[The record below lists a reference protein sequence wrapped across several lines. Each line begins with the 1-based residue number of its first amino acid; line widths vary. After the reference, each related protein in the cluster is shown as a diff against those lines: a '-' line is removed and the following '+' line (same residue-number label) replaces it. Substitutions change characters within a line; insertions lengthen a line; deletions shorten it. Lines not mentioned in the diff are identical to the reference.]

1 MKSNPSPFRV
11 RAFRHGLVTTVLVL
25 LVCGAIATLSLLS
38 YNSAQSRMGSL
49 SARAVGEIT
58 AVRDYFVDVRWPL
71 PNGAQV
77 TAPVEL
83 AVTPP
88 PVGTRSEVAYEPSNP
103 QHAAIPGAVLLAEL
117 DRAASGLSFSAV
129 IAFAAVAVFL
139 AFVLRRVRLTNRPT
153 HKVIV
158 RRVRVQKG
166 LIARSWLETESGPQR
181 WIPVYYDPVL
191 VGMPSPVEVSVHG
204 DPRTDRLLAVDHA
217 GTVLYSS
224 GSTVRTEPQGRR
236 TDNPVR
242 PGEDIEERTAASSS
256 ALRQFRADAALIMPA
271 PLVGLFW
278 AYLDAGGFPVWLGA
292 TLITAAIAL
301 WWAAVRGSDPS

>member
-1 MKSNPSPFRV
+1 MNTNPSPFRV

-25 LVCGAIATLSLLS
+25 LVCGAIATVSLLS
-38 YNSAQSRMGSL
+38 YNSAQSRMTSL

-58 AVRDYFVDVRWPL
+58 AVRDYAVDVRWPL
-71 PNGAQV
+71 PNGTQV

-88 PVGTRSEVAYEPSNP
+88 PAGTRAEVAYEPANP
-103 QHAAIPGAVLLAEL
+103 QHAAIPGAALLAEL

-129 IAFAAVAVFL
+129 IAFAVLAVFFGL
-139 AFVLRRVRLTNRPT
+139 AFARARLTKRPT
-153 HKVIV
+153 RKVVV

-191 VGMPSPVEVSVHG
+191 VGMPAPVEVSVHG
-204 DPRTDRLLAVDHA
+204 DPRTDRLLAVDYE

-224 GSTVRTEPQGRR
+224 GATARTEPQGRR

-242 PGEDIEERTAASSS
+242 PGEDIAERTAASSS